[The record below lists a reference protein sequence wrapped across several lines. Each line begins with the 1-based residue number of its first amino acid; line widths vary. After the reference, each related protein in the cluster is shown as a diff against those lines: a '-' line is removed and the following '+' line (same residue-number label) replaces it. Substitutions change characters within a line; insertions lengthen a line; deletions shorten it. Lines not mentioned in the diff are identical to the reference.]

1 MYRPNFTADEV
12 LFPNCIL
19 KAVGLAGMS
28 EISLQAKGDVLPIR
42 EAGGGARWRGSAPA
56 VAILLCTLNGERFP
70 AEQLASL
77 ENWKLIPSDD
87 RSSYPTKSI
96 LLAFQKSFDPRK
108 AEI

>member
-42 EAGGGARWRGSAPA
+42 EAGGGGRCRRSAPS
-56 VAILLCTLNGERFP
+56 VSILLCTLNGQSFL

-77 ENWKLIPSDD
+77 QNWKLLSSDD
-87 RSSYPTKSI
+87 RSTETRSRIFLY
-96 LLAFQKSFDPRK
+96 
-108 AEI
+108 